1 MCRGLHRIAVF
12 SCWALMCPGTEPSP
26 ESKEGKEKEEQVALH
41 LAADTF
47 KKKIECDNLEG
58 WGGVGSGR
66 EAKEGGDI
74 CIPYDQPR

>member
-1 MCRGLHRIAVF
+1 
-12 SCWALMCPGTEPSP
+12 MCPGTEPSP

-58 WGGVGSGR
+58 WGGGGGR
-66 EAKEGGDI
+66 LKKKGLYVYI
-74 CIPYDQPR
+74 